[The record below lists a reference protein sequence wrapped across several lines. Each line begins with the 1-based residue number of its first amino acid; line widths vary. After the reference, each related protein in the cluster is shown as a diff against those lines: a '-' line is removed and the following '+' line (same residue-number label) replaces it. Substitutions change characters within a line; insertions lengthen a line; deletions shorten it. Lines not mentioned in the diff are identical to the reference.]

1 MKTIFLPLILSLLI
15 ALCSCGSIS
24 SQSKKNE
31 GNKIV
36 AKIELFKKENGRL
49 PSSLSE
55 LGIKETEEGPIY
67 YEKKDN
73 SSYILWFGAELGES
87 VTFNSSTNKWSK

>member
-1 MKTIFLPLILSLLI
+1 MKPILLTLLLSLLI

-24 SQSKKNE
+24 SQSKKDE

-36 AKIELFKKENGRL
+36 TKIELFKEENGRL

-55 LGIKETEEGPIY
+55 LGTKETEEGPIY
-67 YEKKDN
+67 YEKKGN
-73 SSYILWFGAELGES
+73 SNYILWYGAELGES
-87 VTFNSSTNKWSK
+87 VTFDSSTNKWSK

>member
-1 MKTIFLPLILSLLI
+1 MKPILLTFIFSLLI
-15 ALCSCGSIS
+15 ALCSCSSIS
-24 SQSKKNE
+24 SQIKKKE
-31 GNKIV
+31 GNEI
-36 AKIELFKKENGRL
+36 AARIELFKKENGRL

-73 SSYILWFGAELGES
+73 SNYILWFGAELGES
-87 VTFNSSTNKWSK
+87 VTFDSSTNKWSK